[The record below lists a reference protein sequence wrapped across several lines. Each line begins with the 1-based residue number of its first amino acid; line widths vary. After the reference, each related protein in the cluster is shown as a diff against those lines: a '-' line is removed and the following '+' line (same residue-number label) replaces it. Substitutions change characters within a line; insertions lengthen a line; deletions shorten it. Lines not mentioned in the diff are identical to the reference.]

1 MGQADKPTDW
11 ITMKIEPEIFE
22 ELGVRDPE
30 ETKREMAITKKTRQV
45 RKEMKTD
52 PDNQELLLEL
62 ATLMIDGC
70 NYEEAIKQLITLRN
84 KNRKNARVYKLLG
97 TAYVLFNHEEEALIE
112 MNRARELAPDD
123 AEVHFN
129 LGGLYLLRDMFSSAM
144 ESFEK
149 VIELDPTD
157 TMAYA
162 NLAAAYDM
170 LKLYDKSIIS

>member
-30 ETKREMAITKKTRQV
+30 ETKRDLAITRKTRQI
-45 RKEMKTD
+45 RKELKTD

-84 KNRKNARVYKLLG
+84 KNTKNARVYKLLG
-97 TAYVLFNHEEEALIE
+97 TA
-112 MNRARELAPDD
+112 
-123 AEVHFN
+123 
-129 LGGLYLLRDMFSSAM
+129 
-144 ESFEK
+144 
-149 VIELDPTD
+149 
-157 TMAYA
+157 
-162 NLAAAYDM
+162 
-170 LKLYDKSIIS
+170 